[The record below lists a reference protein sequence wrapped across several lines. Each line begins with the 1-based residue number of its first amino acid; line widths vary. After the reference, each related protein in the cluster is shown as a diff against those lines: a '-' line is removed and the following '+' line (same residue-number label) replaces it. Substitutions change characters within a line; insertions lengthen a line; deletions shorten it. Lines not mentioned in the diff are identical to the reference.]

1 MIEKVSFE
9 AAMPPLRKP
18 YGHEVIRSQ
27 YKEDVLYNSQTYIL
41 ASLSGLAVIALGC
54 LFGKKNINPTFRQVV
69 NHAK

>member
-9 AAMPPLRKP
+9 AFVPSLKKP
-18 YGHEVIRSQ
+18 YGNDVIRPN